1 MLMVEMSTYC
11 AGYTPNMYGKL
22 VPQHSGKLIV
32 RDPLREQQFAGD
44 QHRNWNHASL
54 ILQKLVSF
62 ENLH

>member
-44 QHRNWNHASL
+44 QHRN
-54 ILQKLVSF
+54 
-62 ENLH
+62 